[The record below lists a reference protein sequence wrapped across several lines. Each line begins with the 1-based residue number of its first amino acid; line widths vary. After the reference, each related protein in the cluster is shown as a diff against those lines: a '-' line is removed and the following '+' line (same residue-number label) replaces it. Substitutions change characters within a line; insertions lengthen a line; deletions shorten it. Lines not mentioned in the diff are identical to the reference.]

1 MTVWIIV
8 IGLALAAF
16 AVIAFGFKAPRK
28 GWEAIAAALVLGL
41 AGFAYQARP
50 EQPGAPK
57 LAAEPPRTAGAAL
70 VKVRQELATGST
82 GSAVGAVGADRF
94 TITADALTRQ
104 GHFADAAGLR
114 LGTIKA
120 QPRDAQAWLALANDL
135 VGHADG
141 ALSPAALYAFGRA
154 SALDPQAPGP
164 PFFLGLALA
173 QNGRLTEARDLWAQL
188 LARGGPQ
195 SSWHGGLRER
205 LGLLDQLIAAQQ
217 TSPPGT
223 AG

>member
-1 MTVWIIV
+1 MNVWIAV

-57 LAAEPPRTAGAAL
+57 ASAQPPKMAGAAL
-70 VKVRQELATGST
+70 VKVRQELAV
-82 GSAVGAVGADRF
+82 GSAVATDRLSV
-94 TITADALTRQ
+94 TADALTRQ

-120 QPRDAQAWLALANDL
+120 QPRDAQAWLALGNDL

-141 ALSPAALYAFGRA
+141 ALSPAALYAFGQA
-154 SALDPQAPGP
+154 AALDPQAPGP

-173 QNGRLTEARDLWAQL
+173 QNGRLAEARDLWAQL
-188 LARGGPQ
+188 LARSAP
-195 SSWHGGLRER
+195 SSPWRAGLRAR
-205 LGLLDQLIAAQQ
+205 LGLLDQLIAAQSA
-217 TSPPGT
+217 SPSGPTG
-223 AG
+223 G